1 MDQNPLKIEIE
12 PDKMDGI
19 YANMA
24 VITHSSAEFL
34 IDFARMLP
42 NTPAAKV
49 KARIVMAPEHAKRLL
64 LALQNNVGI
73 YERNF
78 GPIELPEANRT
89 ANPFHTNKGE
99 A

>member
-1 MDQNPLKIEIE
+1 MDKNPLKIEID
-12 PDKMDGI
+12 PDKADGV

-34 IDFARMLP
+34 IDFARLLP
-42 NTPAAKV
+42 NASTAKV

-64 LALQNNVGI
+64 LALQDNMSI
-73 YERNF
+73 YERNY
-78 GPIELPEANRT
+78 GRIELPEAPRT
-89 ANPFHTNKGE
+89 ASPFNVNKGE